1 MWVVRSRASRYR
13 PTMVCRGIPRRDGRA
28 GRTPGTSNSSVRR
41 RCGRVWWMTAETSRK
56 PRQASGCTSSVP
68 VSCGRRRWRRTT
80 VDGGDPGANVELG
93 TKFTADVSGSVTGVR
108 FYKSAEN
115 TGTHTG
121 SLWNAGKLL
130 ATVTFAGESESG
142 WQQATFSSPVPI
154 NAGQTYVVSYHT
166 TVGHYS
172 LDANYFDNA
181 VPQRA
186 VARAGERHH
195 QWRQRCVPLRHKRVS
210 QRDLPR
216 QQLLGRP
223 CLRDEALSR
232 TVSARAATC
241 S

>member
-1 MWVVRSRASRYR
+1 MTISGTASDVGGEVAGVEVSTDNGVSWHLASGRSSWSYTWNVQQFGAATLRSRVVDDSGNIKK
-13 PTMVCRGIPRRDGRA
+13 PRA
-28 GRTPGTSNSSVRR
+28 GVRVHIKCPCQLWSASVTPD
-41 RCGRVWWMTAETSRK
+41 
-56 PRQASGCTSSVP
+56 
-68 VSCGRRRWRRTT
+68 T

-142 WQQATFSSPVPI
+142 WQQATFSTPVKI

-172 LDANYFDNA
+172 LDSNYFDNQYRSGPLH
-181 VPQRA
+181 VPA
-186 VARAGERHH
+186 SGTTSGGNGVYHYGTSAFPNESFHAANY
-195 QWRQRCVPLRHKRVS
+195 WV
-210 QRDLPR
+210 DLVFETKP
-216 QQLLGRP
+216 
-223 CLRDEALSR
+223 
-232 TVSARAATC
+232 
-241 S
+241 